1 MGAIKGTLQHPDTG
15 PDIGIVDQA
24 AALKALS
31 DPAPRCI
38 CFGKTVAVFRLGRE
52 LINLPGGLLTKSAI
66 PRQRTK
72 SASQQIDAMCRYCC
86 KSLFGVANE
95 NS

>member
-31 DPAPRCI
+31 DPAP
-38 CFGKTVAVFRLGRE
+38 A
-52 LINLPGGLLTKSAI
+52 A
-66 PRQRTK
+66 
-72 SASQQIDAMCRYCC
+72 SASAKPLQC
-86 KSLFGVANE
+86 SG
-95 NS
+95 